1 MALLIIMDMVCW
13 NNGVDKIFLLKN
25 TVQPYAWGSF
35 TDIPELLGDQYPSD
49 LPQAEIW
56 MGAHPKAPS
65 MVEYKGNWEPLD
77 KLIEKY
83 PEKILGKAAAARFD
97 NKLPYLFKVLAAAQ
111 PLSLQAHPSLDQ
123 AKEGFRRENAMGIPL
138 DAPHRNYKDDN
149 HKPECICALTSFWAL
164 NGFRK
169 IPEVLSL
176 FELLSPSGLQSQLK
190 HLREHQNPEGLKH
203 FFHGLMI
210 LAPDLQKQITDE
222 CLAKIDRHLQ
232 ENSIFKWIVTLSA
245 AYPANIGI
253 LSPIILNLICLQP
266 GEAMFLP
273 AGELHAYLEGTGIEL
288 MANSDNVLRGGLTS
302 KHIDL
307 EELLNVLNF
316 DQREIEIFTPRL
328 QSNGEKV
335 FPSQAEEFV
344 LSVLTLAKGITY
356 ESSINRSIEI
366 MMCTRGEAVIRDY
379 TREEIISVRRGI
391 SLVIPAAVKK
401 YCIEGSATLYKAAI
415 PV

>member
-1 MALLIIMDMVCW
+1 MDR
-13 NNGVDKIFLLKN
+13 IFLLKN

-35 TDIPELLGDQYPSD
+35 TDIPDLLGDPSPSD
-49 LPQAEIW
+49 FPQAELW

-65 MVEYKGNWEPLD
+65 MVEYGDSWKPLD

-83 PEKILGKAAAARFD
+83 PQKILGKAAAARFG

-123 AKEGFRRENAMGIPL
+123 AKEGFHRENAMGIPL
-138 DAPHRNYKDDN
+138 DAPHRNYKDAN

-176 FELLSPSGLQSQLK
+176 FDLIAPSGLRSQLK
-190 HLREHQNPEGLKH
+190 HFREHQHPKGLKQ
-203 FFHGLMI
+203 FFQGLMT

-222 CLAKIDRHLQ
+222 CLAKINSHLH
-232 ENSIFKWIVTLSA
+232 ENSIFKWMVTLSV
-245 AYPANIGI
+245 AYPDDIGI
-253 LSPIILNLICLQP
+253 LSPIILNLIRLQP

-316 DQREIEIFTPRL
+316 DQREIEILSPRL

-335 FPSQAEEFV
+335 YPSQAEEFV
-344 LSVLTLAKGITY
+344 LSVLSLAEGITY
-356 ESSINRSIEI
+356 ESSMNRSIELMI
-366 MMCTRGEAVIRDY
+366 CTRGEAVVRDI
-379 TREEIISVRRGI
+379 TREEIISVGRGT
-391 SLVIPAAVKK
+391 SLVIPADVKK
-401 YCIEGSATLYKAAI
+401 YYIEGSATLYKAAV
-415 PV
+415 PD

>member
-1 MALLIIMDMVCW
+1 
-13 NNGVDKIFLLKN
+13 VDKIFLLKN
-25 TVQPYAWGSF
+25 TLQPYAWGSY
-35 TDIPELLGDQYPSD
+35 TAIPELLGHEYPSD
-49 LPQAEIW
+49 SPQAELW

-65 MVEYKGNWEPLD
+65 MVEYENNWQPLD

-83 PEKILGKAAAARFD
+83 PDKILGKAAAARFD

-123 AKEGFRRENAMGIPL
+123 AKEGFRRENSMGIPL

-169 IPEVLSL
+169 IPETLSL
-176 FELLSPSGLQSQLK
+176 FKLLSPSGLQSRLK
-190 HLREHQNPEGLKH
+190 RLREHQNPEGLKH
-203 FFHGLMI
+203 FFHGIMTLT
-210 LAPDLQKQITDE
+210 PDLQKQITDE

-232 ENSIFKWIVTLSA
+232 ENAIFRWMVTLAA

-307 EELLNVLNF
+307 EALLNVLNF
-316 DQREIEIFTPRL
+316 DQREIEIIAPQL
-328 QSNGEKV
+328 QNNGEKV
-335 FPSQAEEFV
+335 YPSQAEEFV
-344 LSVLTLAKGITY
+344 LSVLSLTKGITY

-366 MMCTRGEAVIRDY
+366 MICTQGQAVIRDIANQ
-379 TREEIISVRRGI
+379 EKIAIGRGT
-391 SLVIPAAVKK
+391 SLAIPAAVKK
-401 YCIEGSATLYKAAI
+401 YCIDGSATLYKAAV

>member
-1 MALLIIMDMVCW
+1 M
-13 NNGVDKIFLLKN
+13 DKIFLLKN

-35 TDIPELLGDQYPSD
+35 TAIPDLLGEPHPSD
-49 LPQAEIW
+49 LPQAELW

-65 MVEYKGNWEPLD
+65 RVEYGDNWEPLD
-77 KLIEKY
+77 KLIKKY
-83 PEKILGKAAAARFD
+83 PEKILGKSAAARFD

-123 AKEGFRRENAMGIPL
+123 AKQGFRRENAKGIPL

-149 HKPECICALTSFWAL
+149 HKPECICALTPFWAL

-169 IPEVLSL
+169 IPEILSF
-176 FELLSPSGLQSQLK
+176 FELLSPSSLQSPLK
-190 HLREHQNPEGLKH
+190 RLRAHQNPEGLKH
-203 FFHGLMI
+203 FFRGLMT
-210 LAPDLQKQITDE
+210 LAPVLQKQITDE
-222 CLAKIDRHLQ
+222 CLAKIDRNLQ
-232 ENSIFKWIVTLSA
+232 EKSIYSWMVTLSA

-273 AGELHAYLEGTGIEL
+273 AGEMHAYLEGTGIEL
-288 MANSDNVLRGGLTS
+288 MANSDNVLRGGLS
-302 KHIDL
+302 PKHIDL

-316 DQREIEIFTPRL
+316 DQREIEIFRPQQ
-328 QSNGEKV
+328 QSDGEKV
-335 FPSQAEEFV
+335 YPSLADEFV

-356 ESSINRSIEI
+356 ESSINRSIELMI
-366 MMCTRGEAVIRDY
+366 CTGGKAVIRDI
-379 TREEIISVRRGI
+379 TREEIISVGRGT

-401 YCIEGSATLYKAAI
+401 YFIEGSATLYKAAV